1 VDVLTI
7 LGQLAETS
15 ADPRIR
21 TLVKSLTSTQAG
33 VNLSALTGGGAMRV
47 EALEPELAT
56 ATISNPHFVL
66 FNLLFPNRHTSWS
79 LIDQQVVQDGIG
91 GYPGSAI
98 SNETGSN
105 LNQRNGAYHR
115 VITELKVLAEFG
127 GVSVPT
133 AMQGAL
139 QQAAGAA
146 DFNSAEQEIF
156 SALSRVL
163 QTAEWELLFG
173 DPTMSPLEFQG
184 LIPGITANAPNNV
197 LNLNGIA
204 LNTGSQVA
212 PLAARI
218 SGFGNWG
225 SPDALICSP
234 AVKADFD
241 GHLESGYRVNLDSA
255 IPNTTLGALVK
266 SIKYNGLGIGNGVL
280 DLYPHVFL
288 DENMRQPVENYAATE
303 VSGNAPASMAAVASG
318 TSATI
323 PAGTYSYRVE
333 AAGPGFVSPT
343 TLLTGSTVAV
353 TLGQQVALTITQSS
367 GAAESYYNVY
377 RSSKSSSGSTVSS
390 QMRFIGRIAK
400 AGTTTVFTDTNASI
414 PGTSQALMLT
424 SAPQFDALRLV
435 QMAPP
440 SKIPLAMTS
449 LQYQFAV
456 MYLACLRLSLPKKH
470 ALITNILPSNAVW
483 VP

>member
-1 VDVLTI
+1 MDVVSI

-56 ATISNPHFVL
+56 ATIQNPHFVL

-91 GYPGSAI
+91 GYPGSAV
-98 SNETGSN
+98 SNETGTN

-127 GVSVPT
+127 GVTVPT

-163 QTAEWELLFG
+163 QTMEWELLFG
-173 DPTMSPLEFQG
+173 DPTMSVLEFQG
-184 LIPGITANAPNNV
+184 LIPGLMANSPNIYNM
-197 LNLNGIA
+197 NGA
-204 LNTGSQVA
+204 AVNTGSAVA
-212 PLAARI
+212 PIAAKLA
-218 SGFGNWG
+218 GFGSWG
-225 SPDALICSP
+225 SPDALIVSP
-234 AVKADFD
+234 SVKADFD
-241 GHLESGYRVNLDSA
+241 GHLESGYRVNLDA
-255 IPNTTLGALVK
+255 NIPNTVLGALVK
-266 SIKYNGLGIGNGVL
+266 SIKYNGLGVGNGIM
-280 DLYPHVFL
+280 DLYAHVFL
-288 DENMRQPVENYAATE
+288 DENMREPVENYASTE
-303 VSGNAPASMAAVASG
+303 TSGNVPAGVTG
-318 TSATI
+318 SATGSDGTI
-323 PAGTYSYRVE
+323 PAGNYAYRVE
-333 AAGPGFVSPT
+333 AAGPGFVSAT
-343 TLLTGSTVAV
+343 TLVTGTTVTVGA
-353 TLGQQVALTITQSS
+353 TNHVALTISQSS
-367 GAAESYYNVY
+367 GGAESYYNVY
-377 RSSKSSSGSTVSS
+377 RSSKNGSSASS
-390 QMRFIGRIAK
+390 ACRFIGRVAK
-400 AGTTTVFTDTNASI
+400 GGATTTFTDTNATI

-424 SAPQFDALRLV
+424 TAPQYDALRLV

-440 SKIPLAMTS
+440 SKIPMAMTS

-456 MYLACLRLSLPKKH
+456 LYVACLRLALPKKH
-470 ALITNILPSNAVW
+470 ALITNILPSNATW
-483 VP
+483 LP

>member
-1 VDVLTI
+1 MDVISI

-21 TLVKSLTSTQAG
+21 TLMKSLTSTQAG

-56 ATISNPHFVL
+56 ATVQNPHFVL

-115 VITELKVLAEFG
+115 IITELKVLAEFG
-127 GVSVPT
+127 GVTVPT

-163 QTAEWELLFG
+163 QTIEWELIYG
-173 DPTMSPLEFQG
+173 DPTMSNLEFQG
-184 LIPGITANAPNNV
+184 LIPGLIANAPNNV
-197 LNLNGIA
+197 TNLNGIA
-204 LNTGSQVA
+204 LNTGAQVA
-212 PLAARI
+212 PICARLA
-218 SGFGNWG
+218 GFGNWG

-234 AVKADFD
+234 AVKADYD
-241 GHLESGYRVNLDSA
+241 GHLEAGYRVNLDANVPS
-255 IPNTTLGALVK
+255 TTLGALVK

-280 DLYPHVFL
+280 DLYPHPFL
-288 DENMRQPVENYAATE
+288 DENMRQPVENYASTE
-303 VSGNAPASMAAVASG
+303 TSGTPPTSITGVASG
-318 TSATI
+318 TSGSI
-323 PAGTYSYRVE
+323 PAGNYYYRCE
-333 AAGPGFVSPT
+333 AAGPGFVTASIA
-343 TLLTGSTVAV
+343 SAQVTVAATNLV
-353 TLGQQVALTITQSS
+353 TLTIATS
-367 GAAESYYNVY
+367 GSEAYYNIY
-377 RSSKSSSGSTVSS
+377 RSNKNGAVTSSNT
-390 QMRFIGRIAK
+390 RFIGRVARTG
-400 AGTTTVFTDTNASI
+400 ASTPFVDTNASI
-414 PGTSQALMLT
+414 PGTSNAIILT

-440 SKIPLAMTS
+440 AKIPLAMTV
-449 LQYQFAV
+449 LQYNFAV
-456 MYLACLRLSLPKKH
+456 LYIACLRLTLPKKH
-470 ALITNILPSNAVW
+470 ALIQNILPSNATW
-483 VP
+483 LP

>member
-1 VDVLTI
+1 MDVVSI

-33 VNLSALTGGGAMRV
+33 TNLSSLTGGGAMRV

-56 ATISNPHFVL
+56 ATVQNPHFVL

-91 GYPGSAI
+91 GYPGSAV

-105 LNQRNGAYHR
+105 LTDRNGAYHR
-115 VITELKVLAEFG
+115 VVTELKVINEFG
-127 GVSVPT
+127 GVTVPT

-163 QTAEWELLFG
+163 QTVEWELLFG
-173 DPTMSPLEFQG
+173 DPTMSNLEFQG
-184 LIPGITANAPNNV
+184 IIPGMLANASGNV
-197 LNLNGIA
+197 LNLGGVA
-204 LNTGSQVA
+204 LNSGSQIA

-218 SGFGNWG
+218 SGFGSWG
-225 SPDALICSP
+225 SPDALIVSP
-234 AVKADFD
+234 ACKADFD

-255 IPNTTLGALVK
+255 IPSTTLGAMVK
-266 SIKYNGLGIGNGVL
+266 SIRYNGLGVGNGIM
-280 DLYPHVFL
+280 DIHPHVFL
-288 DENMRQPVENYAATE
+288 DENMRMPVENYASTE
-303 VSGNAPASMAAVASG
+303 TSGAAPATVTAAATG
-318 TSATI
+318 ADGTI

-333 AAGPGFVSPT
+333 AAGPGYVSGT
-343 TLLTGSTVAV
+343 TIITGNTVAV
-353 TLGQQVALTITQSS
+353 SATNHVTLTIAQGVST
-367 GAAESYYNVY
+367 ESYYNVF
-377 RSSKSSSGSTVSS
+377 RSRKNGTTVSS
-390 QMRFIGRIAK
+390 DYRFIGRVARTG
-400 AGTTTVFTDTNASI
+400 ATTTFTDTNATI

-424 SAPQFDALRLV
+424 SAPQYGALRLV

-449 LQYQFAV
+449 LQYRFAV
-456 MYLACLRLSLPKKH
+456 LYIAALRLAMPKKH
-470 ALITNILPSNAVW
+470 ALITNILPTNATW
-483 VP
+483 IP

>member
-1 VDVLTI
+1 MDVLSI

-33 VNLSALTGGGAMRV
+33 VNLAALTGGGATRV

-56 ATISNPHFVL
+56 ATVQNPHFVL

-91 GYPGSAI
+91 GYPGSAV

-127 GVSVPT
+127 GVTVPT

-163 QTAEWELLFG
+163 QTAEWELIFG

-184 LIPGITANAPNNV
+184 IIPGLLANAPQNV
-197 LNLNGIA
+197 LNLGGIA

-218 SGFGNWG
+218 SGFGSWG
-225 SPDALICSP
+225 SPDALIVSP
-234 AVKADFD
+234 ACKADFD
-241 GHLESGYRVNLDSA
+241 GHLEAGYRVNLDANVPS
-255 IPNTTLGALVK
+255 TTLGAMVK

-288 DENMRQPVENYAATE
+288 DENMRQPVENFAATE
-303 VSGNAPASMAAVASG
+303 ISGNAPASMTGVASG
-318 TSATI
+318 ATGSI
-323 PAGTYSYRVE
+323 PAGTYAYRVE
-333 AAGPGFVSPT
+333 AAGPGFVSSSV
-343 TLLTGSTVAV
+343 LVTGSTVVVAA
-353 TLGQQVALTITQSS
+353 TNQVALTITQSS

-377 RSSKSSSGSTVSS
+377 RSSKNGSTASN
-390 QMRFIGRIAK
+390 MCRFIGRVAK
-400 AGTTTVFTDTNASI
+400 TGATTVFTDTNATI
-414 PGTSQALMLT
+414 PGTSQAIMLT
-424 SAPQFDALRLV
+424 SAPQYDALRLV

-440 SKIPLAMTS
+440 SKIPLAMTT

-470 ALITNILPSNAVW
+470 ALITNILPSNATW
-483 VP
+483 LP